1 LLTQRHT
8 VAGTDCLIHTPE
20 NRRDLEGFFDFLRK
34 NDRVLGLDS
43 ETTGLNIFSP
53 GFGLRLVQFGND
65 REAWVLRADLFRDA
79 IRDTLLSDRLFAVH
93 NAPFDLLVFD
103 KHLDVRVEALA
114 PRVFDTR
121 IFAHLIDPR
130 QESEGGA
137 GLSLKPLSAIYVDP
151 DAPDT
156 QAGLYAE
163 FRKIGKT
170 KDTGWAAIDIM
181 NPLYNRYAGLD
192 VIFETRLFHEL
203 SSVIK
208 GIGLSRLSKFE
219 HLFASYIMLLQRKG
233 MLVDLD
239 YAENLD
245 TELSAEAV
253 EWRAKAAKYGVENTN
268 STSQIAE
275 ALVGMG
281 VDLKERTPSG
291 ALKVD
296 KGVLLPLADLDP
308 TWKELGLGTANP
320 LAVAVLHAKR
330 AEKWRVAYI
339 DAFRTRADSEGR
351 IHPNIG
357 TLQARTA
364 RMSVSNPP
372 LQQLPSKD
380 WKVRRAILA
389 DRGQVMMSADYDQVE
404 FRVLAALA
412 DVKGMKTAIAEGI
425 DLHDFT
431 AEMLYGPE
439 FTKFQRSLSK
449 GVGFGK
455 VFGGGAPTLS
465 RQTGA
470 PIAQVREAIAKYDS
484 VYPEIKKFGRML
496 QRKAEYGKREV
507 VTVSGRH
514 LPLDKDRLYSA
525 TNYVVQSTARDV
537 IAESIVDMFDA
548 GLGDYL
554 IMPIHDE
561 VLFQAPTADAD
572 EVGREIGKVMSKPFM
587 GVPLTASADVYGMSW
602 GNGYGC
608 SADKSDKGYCEVTS
622 PHPQPAWGG
631 LKHRSVVPNV

>member
-1 LLTQRHT
+1 MLHQTHT
-8 VAGTDCLIHTPE
+8 VAGTVCDIYTPA

-34 NDRVLGLDS
+34 GDKVLGFDT

-53 GFGLRLVQFGND
+53 GFKLRTAQFGND
-65 REAWVLRADLFRDA
+65 REAWVLRADLYADT
-79 IRDTLLSDRLFAVH
+79 IRQTLQSDRLFAAH
-93 NAPFDLLVFD
+93 NFPFDGLVVD
-103 KHLDVRVEALA
+103 KHLDVRVEDLA

-163 FRKIGKT
+163 FRKHGFT
-170 KDTGWAAIDIM
+170 KETGWAGIDIM

-192 VIFETRLFHEL
+192 VILETRLFREL
-203 SSVIK
+203 ADVIK
-208 GIGLSRLSKFE
+208 GINLTRLSKFE
-219 HLFASYIMLLQRKG
+219 HLFQSYIMLLQRKG
-233 MLVDLD
+233 LLVDLD
-239 YAENLD
+239 YAGQLD
-245 TELSAEAV
+245 GELSIEAA
-253 EWRAKAAKYGVENTN
+253 EWRQSAAKYGVENVN
-268 STSQIAE
+268 STAQIAE
-275 ALVGMG
+275 ALTGMG
-281 VDLKERTPSG
+281 IDLTERTPSG

-308 TWKELGLGTANP
+308 TWKELGAVTPNP
-320 LAVAVLHAKR
+320 LAQAVLHAKR

-339 DAFRTRADSEGR
+339 DAFRRLADEDGR
-351 IHPNIG
+351 LHPSIG

-372 LQQLPSKD
+372 LQQLPSKE
-380 WKVRRAILA
+380 WRVRRAILA
-389 DRGQVMMSADYDQVE
+389 DPGHLMMSADYDQVE

-431 AEMLYGPE
+431 AEMLYGPD
-439 FTKFQRSLSK
+439 FTKFQRSLGK

-455 VFGGGAPTLS
+455 VFGGGAPTLA

-470 PIAQVREAIAKYDS
+470 PIDLVREAIAKYDS
-484 VYPEIKKFGRML
+484 VYPEIKKFSRML

-514 LPLDKDRLYSA
+514 LPLDKDRLYA
-525 TNYVVQSTARDV
+525 AVNYVVQSTARDV
-537 IAESIVDMFDA
+537 IAESIVDIFDA
-548 GLGDYL
+548 GLGDHL
-554 IMPIHDE
+554 MLPIHDE
-561 VLFQAPTADAD
+561 VLFQAPAADAE
-572 EVGREIGKVMSKPFM
+572 EVGREIGKIMTKPFF
-587 GVPLTASADVYGMSW
+587 GVPLTASAEVYGKNW
-602 GNGYGC
+602 GAGYF
-608 SADKSDKGYCEVTS
+608 DKKDPGYISFQNEG
-622 PHPQPAWGG
+622 AW
-631 LKHRSVVPNV
+631 

>member
-1 LLTQRHT
+1 MLHQTHT
-8 VAGTDCLIHTPE
+8 VAGTVCDIYTPE

-65 REAWVLRADLFRDA
+65 REAWVLRVDLFHEA
-79 IRDTLLSDRLFAVH
+79 IRDALLSDRLFSVH

-103 KHLDVRVEALA
+103 KHLGVPVETLA

-137 GLSLKPLSAIYVDP
+137 GLSLKPLSAIYVDA

-156 QAGLYAE
+156 QSGLYAE

-170 KDTGWAAIDIM
+170 KDTGWAFIDIM

-192 VIFETRLFHEL
+192 VIFGCRLFYQL
-203 SSVIK
+203 SDVIK
-208 GIGLSRLSKFE
+208 GIGLTRLSKFE
-219 HLFASYIMLLQRKG
+219 HLFQSYIMLLQRRG

-239 YAENLD
+239 YAEGLD
-245 TELSAEAV
+245 TELSADAAA
-253 EWRAKAAKYGVENTN
+253 WREKAAKYGVENVN
-268 STSQIAE
+268 STAQVAE
-275 ALVGMG
+275 ALIGMG
-281 VDLKERTPSG
+281 VTLTERTPAG
-291 ALKVD
+291 AWKTD
-296 KGVLLPLADLDP
+296 KEVLLPLADLDQF
-308 TWKELGLGTANP
+308 WGEMGLHKANP
-320 LAVAVLHAKR
+320 LALSVLHAKR
-330 AEKWRVAYI
+330 SEKWRVAYI
-339 DAFRTRADSEGR
+339 DAFRTKADSEGR

-372 LQQLPSKD
+372 LQQLPSKEFRI
-380 WKVRRAILA
+380 RRAILA
-389 DRGQVMMSADYDQVE
+389 DPGNLIMSADYDQVE

-412 DVKGMKTAIAEGI
+412 DVKQMKKAIEEGI
-425 DLHDFT
+425 DLHDYT
-431 AEMLYGPE
+431 AMLIWGE
-439 FTKFQRSLSK
+439 GFTKFQRGLGK
-449 GVGFGK
+449 AQGFGT
-455 VFGGGAPTLS
+455 VFGGGAKTLA
-465 RQTGA
+465 RQTGTTLEQA
-470 PIAQVREAIAKYDS
+470 RAVGADYNK

-514 LPLDKDRLYSA
+514 LPLDKDRLYAA

-554 IMPIHDE
+554 MLPIHDE
-561 VLFQAPTADAD
+561 VLFQAPAADAE

-587 GVPLTASADVYGMSW
+587 GVPLTASADLYGK
-602 GNGYGC
+602 N
-608 SADKSDKGYCEVTS
+608 
-622 PHPQPAWGG
+622 WGG
-631 LKHRSVVPNV
+631 GYIPKDDPRYETMREEGSW

>member
-1 LLTQRHT
+1 MLTQYHT
-8 VAGTDCLIHTPE
+8 VRGLDFTIYTPE
-20 NRRDLEGFFDFLRK
+20 THRDLAGFHAFIRR
-34 NDRVLGLDS
+34 NDRVLGLDT
-43 ETTGLNIFSP
+43 ETSGLNIFSP
-53 GFGLRLVQFGND
+53 GFELRLVQFGNWD
-65 REAWVLRADLFRDA
+65 AREAWVLRADLFLDE
-79 IRDTLLSDRLFAVH
+79 IRKVLLDETRLFAAH
-93 NAPFDLLVFD
+93 NFPFDGLVLD
-103 KHLDVRVEALA
+103 KHADVPVETLA

-156 QAGLYAE
+156 QTGLYAE

-170 KDTGWAAIDIM
+170 KDTGWAFIDIM

-192 VIFETRLFHEL
+192 VILESALFAEL
-203 SSVIK
+203 ADVIK
-208 GIGLSRLSKFE
+208 GIGLTRLSKFE
-219 HLFASYIMLLQRKG
+219 HLFQSYIMLLQRRG
-233 MLVDLD
+233 MLVDLE
-239 YAENLD
+239 YAERLD
-245 TELSAEAV
+245 TDLSVEAAEA
-253 EWRAKAAKYGVENTN
+253 RQQAAKYGVENVN
-268 STSQIAE
+268 STAQIAE

-281 VDLKERTPSG
+281 VALTERTPSG

-308 TWKELGLGTANP
+308 TWKELGLRTPNP
-320 LAVAVLHAKR
+320 LALAVLHAKR
-330 AEKWRVAYI
+330 AEKWRVAYV
-339 DAFRTRADSEGR
+339 DAFRTRADAEGR

-372 LQQLPSKD
+372 LQQLPSKE
-380 WKVRRAILA
+380 WRVRRAILA
-389 DRGQVMMSADYDQVE
+389 DPGHVMMSADYDQVE

-431 AEMLYGPE
+431 AELIWGPE
-439 FTKFQRSLSK
+439 FTKFQRSLGK

-470 PIAQVREAIAKYDS
+470 PIEQVREAIAKYDA

-514 LPLDKDRLYSA
+514 LPLDKDRLYAA

-537 IAESIVDMFDA
+537 IAEAIVDMFDA

-554 IMPIHDE
+554 LMPIHDE
-561 VLFQAPTADAD
+561 VLFQAPAA
-572 EVGREIGKVMSKPFM
+572 EAEEIGRAVGAIMSKPFM
-587 GVPLTASADVYGMSW
+587 GVPLTASADVYGKNW
-602 GNGYGC
+602 GGGYGANPEEG
-608 SADKSDKGYCEVTS
+608 S
-622 PHPQPAWGG
+622 W
-631 LKHRSVVPNV
+631 

>member
-1 LLTQRHT
+1 MLTQTHI
-8 VAGTDCLIHTPE
+8 VNGSECLIHTPE
-20 NRRDLEGFFDFLRK
+20 SQRDLAGFQAFLRK
-34 NDRVLGLDS
+34 NDPVIGLDT

-53 GFGLRLVQFGND
+53 GFKVRLVQFGNE
-65 REAWVLRADLFRDA
+65 REAWVLRVDLFADE
-79 IRDTLLSDRLFAVH
+79 IRKTLQSDRIFAVH
-93 NAPFDLLVFD
+93 NAPFDLLVID
-103 KHLDVRVEALA
+103 KHLGVRVEDLA

-156 QAGLYAE
+156 AAGLYAE

-170 KDTGWAAIDIM
+170 KETGWAAIDIM
-181 NPLYNRYAGLD
+181 HPLYNRYAGLD
-192 VIFETRLFHEL
+192 VILETRLFHEL
-203 SSVIK
+203 AAIIK

-219 HLFASYIMLLQRKG
+219 HLFQSYIMLLQRKG
-233 MLVDLD
+233 MLVDME
-239 YAENLD
+239 YAERLD
-245 TELSAEAV
+245 GDLSVEAA
-253 EWRAKAAKYGVENTN
+253 EWRAKAAKYGVENVN
-268 STSQIAE
+268 STAQISE
-275 ALVGMG
+275 ALTGMG
-281 VDLKERTPSG
+281 VELTERTPAG

-296 KGVLLPLADLDP
+296 KGVLLPLADMDP
-308 TWKELGLGTANP
+308 TWKELGLRTPNP
-320 LAVAVLHAKR
+320 LAEAVLHAKR

-339 DAFRTRADSEGR
+339 DAFRRLADEDSR
-351 IHPNIG
+351 LHPSIG

-372 LQQLPSKD
+372 LQQLPSKEHRI
-380 WKVRRAILA
+380 RRAILA
-389 DRGQVMMSADYDQVE
+389 DPGHVMLSADYDQVE

-431 AEMLYGPE
+431 AELIWGPE
-439 FTKFQRSLSK
+439 FTKFQRSLGK

-470 PIAQVREAIAKYDS
+470 PIEQVREAIAKYDA

-514 LPLDKDRLYSA
+514 LPLDKDRLYA
-525 TNYVVQSTARDV
+525 AVNYVVQSTARDV
-537 IAESIVDMFDA
+537 IAESIVDIFDA
-548 GLGDYL
+548 GLGDTL
-554 IMPIHDE
+554 LMPIHDE
-561 VLFQAPTADAD
+561 VLFQSPAEDAE
-572 EVGREIGKVMSKPFM
+572 EVGHEIGKIMSKPFM
-587 GVPLTASADVYGMSW
+587 GVPLTASAEIYGKNW
-602 GNGYGC
+602 GAGYGANPEEG
-608 SADKSDKGYCEVTS
+608 S
-622 PHPQPAWGG
+622 W
-631 LKHRSVVPNV
+631 

>member
-1 LLTQRHT
+1 MLHQTHT
-8 VAGTDCLIHTPE
+8 VAGTVCDIYTPE
-20 NRRDLEGFFDFLRK
+20 NRRDLEGFFDFLRQG
-34 NDRVLGLDS
+34 DRVIGLDS

-53 GFGLRLVQFGND
+53 GFGLRLVQFGNH
-65 REAWVLRADLFRDA
+65 REAWVLRADLFREA
-79 IRDTLLSDRLFAVH
+79 IRDALLSDRIFSVH

-103 KHLDVRVEALA
+103 KHLGVRVEDLA

-156 QAGLYAE
+156 QSGLYAE

-203 SSVIK
+203 SDVVR
-208 GIGLSRLSKFE
+208 GIGLTRLSKFE
-219 HLFASYIMLLQRKG
+219 HLFQSYIMLLQRRG

-239 YAENLD
+239 YAEELD
-245 TELSAEAV
+245 GDLSIEAA
-253 EWRAKAAKYGVENTN
+253 EWRDKAAKYGVVNVN
-268 STSQIAE
+268 STAQVAE
-275 ALVGMG
+275 ALIGMG
-281 VDLKERTPSG
+281 VNLTERTPAG
-291 ALKVD
+291 AWKTD
-296 KGVLLPLADLDP
+296 KGVLLPLADMDP
-308 TWKELGLGTANP
+308 TWKDLGLHKPNP
-320 LAVAVLHAKR
+320 LALAVLHAKR
-330 AEKWRVAYI
+330 AEKWRVAYV
-339 DAFRTRADSEGR
+339 DAFRTRADSDGR

-389 DRGQVMMSADYDQVE
+389 DPGQLMMSADYDQVE

-412 DVKGMKTAIAEGI
+412 DVKNMKKAIEEGI
-425 DLHDFT
+425 DLHDYT
-431 AEMLYGPE
+431 AILIWGDE
-439 FTKFQRSLSK
+439 FTKFQRGLGK
-449 GVGFGK
+449 AQGFGT
-455 VFGGGAPTLS
+455 VFGGGATTLA
-465 RQTGA
+465 RQTGTTLDQA
-470 PIAQVREAIAKYDS
+470 RKVGQDYNR
-484 VYPEIKKFGRML
+484 VYPEIKKFARML

-514 LPLDKDRLYSA
+514 LPLDKDRLYA
-525 TNYVVQSTARDV
+525 AVNYVVQSTARDV
-537 IAESIVDMFDA
+537 IAESIVDIFDA
-548 GLGDYL
+548 GLGDHL
-554 IMPIHDE
+554 ILPIHDE
-561 VLFQAPTADAD
+561 VLFQAPAADAEEIGR
-572 EVGREIGKVMSKPFM
+572 EVGKIMSKPFM
-587 GVPLTASADVYGMSW
+587 GVPLTASAEVYGKNW
-602 GNGYGC
+602 GGGYG
-608 SADKSDKGYCEVTS
+608 ADKEAGS
-622 PHPQPAWGG
+622 W
-631 LKHRSVVPNV
+631 

>member
-1 LLTQRHT
+1 MLTQTHT
-8 VAGTDCLIHTPE
+8 VNGSECLIYTPE
-20 NRRDLEGFFDFLRK
+20 SVRDLAGFQAFLRK
-34 NDRVLGLDS
+34 GDPVIGLDS

-53 GFGLRLVQFGND
+53 GFGLRLVQFGNE
-65 REAWVLRADLFRDA
+65 REAWVLRVDLFADV
-79 IRDTLLSDRLFAVH
+79 IRDTLLSDRIFAVH

-103 KHLDVRVEALA
+103 KHLGVRVEDLA

-170 KDTGWAAIDIM
+170 KETGWAAIDIM
-181 NPLYNRYAGLD
+181 HPLYNRYAGLD
-192 VIFETRLFHEL
+192 VILETRLFHQL
-203 SSVIK
+203 ADIIK
-208 GIGLSRLSKFE
+208 GIGLTRLSKFE
-219 HLFASYIMLLQRKG
+219 HLFQSYIMLLQRKG

-239 YAENLD
+239 YVDHLD
-245 TELSAEAV
+245 TELSAEAAD
-253 EWRAKAAKYGVENTN
+253 WRAKAAKYGVENVN
-268 STSQIAE
+268 STAQVAD
-275 ALVGMG
+275 ALQGMG
-281 VDLKERTPSG
+281 ENLTERTPSG
-291 ALKVD
+291 AVKAD

-308 TWKELGLGTANP
+308 TWKDLDVRTPNP
-320 LAVAVLHAKR
+320 LALAVLHAKR

-339 DAFRTRADSEGR
+339 DAFRRLADEDGR
-351 IHPNIG
+351 LHPSIG

-372 LQQLPSKD
+372 LQQLPSKEFR
-380 WKVRRAILA
+380 VRRAILA
-389 DRGQVMMSADYDQVE
+389 DPGHVMMSADYDQVE

-431 AEMLYGPE
+431 AELIWGPD
-439 FTKFQRSLSK
+439 FTKFQRSLGK

-470 PIAQVREAIAKYDS
+470 PIEQVREAIAKYDS

-514 LPLDKDRLYSA
+514 LPLDKDRLYA
-525 TNYVVQSTARDV
+525 AVNYVVQSTARDV
-537 IAESIVDMFDA
+537 IAESIVDIFDA
-548 GLGDYL
+548 GLGDTL
-554 IMPIHDE
+554 LMPIHDE
-561 VLFQAPTADAD
+561 VLFQAPAEDAE
-572 EVGREIGKVMSKPFM
+572 EVGREIGKIMSKPFM
-587 GVPLTASADVYGMSW
+587 GVPLTASAEVYGKNW
-602 GNGYGC
+602 GGGYGANKEEG
-608 SADKSDKGYCEVTS
+608 S
-622 PHPQPAWGG
+622 W
-631 LKHRSVVPNV
+631 

>member
-1 LLTQRHT
+1 MVHLRPTRKGISVLHQTHS
-8 VAGTDCLIHTPE
+8 VAGTVCDIYTPE
-20 NRRDLEGFFDFLRK
+20 NRRDLEGFFDFLRQG
-34 NDRVLGLDS
+34 DRVIGLDS
-43 ETTGLNIFSP
+43 ETSGLNIFSP
-53 GFGLRLVQFGND
+53 GFELRLVQFGNE
-65 REAWVLRADLFRDA
+65 REAWVLRADLFEAA
-79 IRDTLLSDRLFAVH
+79 IRDTLLSDRIFAVH

-103 KHLDVRVEALA
+103 QMLGVRVEDLA

-156 QAGLYAE
+156 QTGLYAE

-170 KDTGWAAIDIM
+170 KDTGWAFIDII

-203 SSVIK
+203 ADVIK
-208 GIGLSRLSKFE
+208 GIGLTRLSKFE
-219 HLFASYIMLLQRKG
+219 HLFQSYIMLLQRRG

-239 YAENLD
+239 YAETLD
-245 TELSAEAV
+245 GDLSVEAA
-253 EWRAKAAKYGVENTN
+253 EWRQKAAKYGVENVN
-268 STSQIAE
+268 STAQVAE
-275 ALVGMG
+275 ALIGMG
-281 VDLKERTPSG
+281 VGLTERTPAG
-291 ALKVD
+291 AWKTD
-296 KGVLLPLADLDP
+296 KGVLLPLADMDP
-308 TWKELGLGTANP
+308 TWKDLGLREPNP
-320 LAVAVLHAKR
+320 LALAVLHAKR
-330 AEKWRVAYI
+330 AEKWRVAYV
-339 DAFRTRADSEGR
+339 DAFRTRADVNGR

-389 DRGQVMMSADYDQVE
+389 DPGQLMMSADYDQVE

-431 AEMLYGPE
+431 AEMIYGPD
-439 FTKFQRSLSK
+439 FTKFQRGLGK

-455 VFGGGAPTLS
+455 VFGGGAPTLA

-470 PIAQVREAIAKYDS
+470 PIEQVREAIAKYDA

-514 LPLDKDRLYSA
+514 LPLDKDRLYA
-525 TNYVVQSTARDV
+525 AVNYVVQSTARDV
-537 IAESIVDMFDA
+537 IAESIVDIFDA
-548 GLGDYL
+548 GLGDHL
-554 IMPIHDE
+554 ILPIHDE
-561 VLFQAPTADAD
+561 VLFQAPAADAE
-572 EVGREIGKVMSKPFM
+572 EVGREIGKIMSKPFM
-587 GVPLTASADVYGMSW
+587 GVPLTASADVYGKNW
-602 GNGYGC
+602 GGGYG
-608 SADKSDKGYCEVTS
+608 ADKEAGS
-622 PHPQPAWGG
+622 W
-631 LKHRSVVPNV
+631 